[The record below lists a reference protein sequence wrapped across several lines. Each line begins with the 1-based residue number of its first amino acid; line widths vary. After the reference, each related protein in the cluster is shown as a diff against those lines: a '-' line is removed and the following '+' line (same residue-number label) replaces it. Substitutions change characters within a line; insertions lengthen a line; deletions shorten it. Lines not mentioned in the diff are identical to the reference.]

1 VSPRYPQRSATAHL
15 TPLALAQRF
24 LLECLRARCVMEWV
38 RERDLLIAQTLAFVQ
53 SVSDRE
59 RDGKLRDARKL
70 DAWKLDARK
79 LDARKSGAEPD
90 RIPRVEAAP
99 IDAVKF
105 VEPPASTPFNI
116 QAPRP
121 TVSGEVRTEIQNRV
135 ASFRAHQQRFHRERE
150 AYCRAT
156 LARMR
161 VAIGTDCAPP
171 PLRK

>member
-15 TPLALAQRF
+15 TSLALAQRF

-38 RERDLLIAQTLAFVQ
+38 RERELLIAQTAAFVQ

-59 RDGKLRDARKL
+59 RDDKLRDAKKL
-70 DAWKLDARK
+70 DAWKLDAWK
-79 LDARKSGAEPD
+79 PGTEPD
-90 RIPRVEAAP
+90 RRLRVEAAP
-99 IDAVKF
+99 IDAIKF

-135 ASFRAHQQRFHRERE
+135 ANFRANQQRFTRERE

-156 LARMR
+156 IARMR
-161 VAIGTDCAPP
+161 VAIGTDSAPP

>member
-1 VSPRYPQRSATAHL
+1 
-15 TPLALAQRF
+15 
-24 LLECLRARCVMEWV
+24 MEWV
-38 RERDLLIAQTLAFVQ
+38 RERELLIAQTLAFVQ

-59 RDGKLRDARKL
+59 RDDKLRDARKPG
-70 DAWKLDARK
+70 AWKP
-79 LDARKSGAEPD
+79 GAEPD
-90 RIPRVEAAP
+90 RKPRVEAAP
-99 IDAVKF
+99 IDAIKL

-135 ASFRAHQQRFHRERE
+135 ANFRANQQRFTRERE

-156 LARMR
+156 IARMR
-161 VAIGTDCAPP
+161 VAIGTDSTP

>member
-1 VSPRYPQRSATAHL
+1 
-15 TPLALAQRF
+15 

-38 RERDLLIAQTLAFVQ
+38 RERELLIAQTLAFVQ

-59 RDGKLRDARKL
+59 RDDKLRDARKP
-70 DAWKLDARK
+70 DAWKTDAW
-79 LDARKSGAEPD
+79 KSGAEPD
-90 RIPRVEAAP
+90 RKPRVEAAP
-99 IDAVKF
+99 IEAIKF
-105 VEPPASTPFNI
+105 VEPPASTPLNI

-135 ASFRAHQQRFHRERE
+135 ANFRANQQRFTRERE

-156 LARMR
+156 IARMR
-161 VAIGTDCAPP
+161 VAIGTDSAPP

>member
-1 VSPRYPQRSATAHL
+1 
-15 TPLALAQRF
+15 
-24 LLECLRARCVMEWV
+24 MEWV

-59 RDGKLRDARKL
+59 RDDKERDDKVRDARKL
-70 DAWKLDARK
+70 DAWKLDTWK
-79 LDARKSGAEPD
+79 PGAEPD
-90 RIPRVEAAP
+90 RRPRIESAP
-99 IDAVKF
+99 IEAIKF
-105 VEPPASTPFNI
+105 VEPPASTPLNI

-121 TVSGEVRTEIQNRV
+121 TVSGEARAEIQNRV

-156 LARMR
+156 IARMR
-161 VAIGTDCAPP
+161 VAIGTDSAPP

>member
-1 VSPRYPQRSATAHL
+1 
-15 TPLALAQRF
+15 
-24 LLECLRARCVMEWV
+24 MEWV

-59 RDGKLRDARKL
+59 RDDKERDDKVRDARKL
-70 DAWKLDARK
+70 DAWKLDTWK
-79 LDARKSGAEPD
+79 LDAWKLDTWKPGAEPD
-90 RIPRVEAAP
+90 RRPRIESAP
-99 IDAVKF
+99 IEAIKF
-105 VEPPASTPFNI
+105 VEPPASTPLNI

-121 TVSGEVRTEIQNRV
+121 TVSGEARAEIQNRV

-156 LARMR
+156 IARMR
-161 VAIGTDCAPP
+161 VAIGTDSAPP

>member
-1 VSPRYPQRSATAHL
+1 
-15 TPLALAQRF
+15 
-24 LLECLRARCVMEWV
+24 MEWV

-70 DAWKLDARK
+70 DAWKLDAGK

>member
-1 VSPRYPQRSATAHL
+1 
-15 TPLALAQRF
+15 
-24 LLECLRARCVMEWV
+24 MEWV
-38 RERDLLIAQTLAFVQ
+38 RERELLIAQTLAFVQ

-70 DAWKLDARK
+70 DTWKPDARK
-79 LDARKSGAEPD
+79 PGAEPD
-90 RIPRVEAAP
+90 RKPCVEAAP
-99 IDAVKF
+99 IEAIKF

-135 ASFRAHQQRFHRERE
+135 ANFRANQQRFTRERE

-156 LARMR
+156 IARMR
-161 VAIGTDCAPP
+161 VTIGTDSAPP
-171 PLRK
+171 RLRK

>member
-1 VSPRYPQRSATAHL
+1 
-15 TPLALAQRF
+15 
-24 LLECLRARCVMEWV
+24 MEWV

-161 VAIGTDCAPP
+161 VAIGTDSAPP

>member
-1 VSPRYPQRSATAHL
+1 
-15 TPLALAQRF
+15 
-24 LLECLRARCVMEWV
+24 MEWI

-59 RDGKLRDARKL
+59 RDDKRRDARKL
-70 DAWKLDARK
+70 DAWKLDAWK
-79 LDARKSGAEPD
+79 LDAWKPGAEPD
-90 RIPRVEAAP
+90 RRPRVEAAP
-99 IDAVKF
+99 VDAIKF

-121 TVSGEVRTEIQNRV
+121 IVSGDVRAEIQNRV
-135 ASFRAHQQRFHRERE
+135 ASFRANQQRFHRERE

-156 LARMR
+156 IARMR
-161 VAIGTDCAPP
+161 VAIGTDSAPS